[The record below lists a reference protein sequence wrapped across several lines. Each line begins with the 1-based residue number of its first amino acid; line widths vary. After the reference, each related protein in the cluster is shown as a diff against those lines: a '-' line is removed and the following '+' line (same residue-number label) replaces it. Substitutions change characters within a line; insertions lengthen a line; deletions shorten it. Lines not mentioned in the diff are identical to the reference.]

1 VAMAEDGRPKGSRA
15 TVLAGIAAVFA
26 ALLQGT

>member
-1 VAMAEDGRPKGSRA
+1 MSDALKPEGSRA
-15 TVLAGIAAVFA
+15 TVLTGIAAVFA

>member
-1 VAMAEDGRPKGSRA
+1 MPDAEKPKGSRA
-15 TVLAGIAAVFA
+15 TALAGIAAVFA